1 MRILPA
7 LAAAALALTL
17 APAAHAQSSANSTG
31 WMSSLGSSNGEL
43 SSGLTQGLSS
53 GNLSSTASS
62 LPDTHQEF
70 SRNYG
75 SSLAAIDTTF
85 GILGLLGDNST
96 ILTDLW
102 KSEQDIYPFSIDESI
117 TTASLISR
125 AAMDQPGIERWIV
138 ASPSMGRN
146 VEVEVLV
153 GNGGPVVY
161 MLEGIGATKN
171 SNWFRGGYAQDVFEG
186 TNATIVIPTQA
197 AGSMWQDWDNDD
209 PKLGRYKWDTFV
221 TEELAPIVEDEVSHN
236 SKRGLIG
243 LSMGA
248 SGAVMMANNNP
259 GFFDG
264 VAGISGCYSTTDSI
278 GSRTIKLTVGKQ
290 GGDPNNMWSTQ
301 EAWERNDVV
310 LNPQGLR
317 GTQIYLSAANGEITD
332 EEREFY
338 ADREITDQIAG
349 SLLEAGSLKCT
360 ENLSD
365 SLTKAGIEHKADYLG
380 AGAHSWIMFGPQLQP
395 AWDGIKSALQ

>member
-1 MRILPA
+1 
-7 LAAAALALTL
+7 
-17 APAAHAQSSANSTG
+17 
-31 WMSSLGSSNGEL
+31 MSSLGSSNGEL

-53 GNLSSTASS
+53 GNLSSTGSS
-62 LPDTHQEF
+62 LPETHQEF

-102 KSEQDIYPFSIDESI
+102 KSEQDIYPFPIDESI
-117 TTASLISR
+117 TTAEPISR
-125 AAMDQPGIERWIV
+125 TAHNQPGIERWIV

-153 GNGGPVVY
+153 GNGGPMVY

-171 SNWFRGGYAQDVFEG
+171 SNWFREGYAQDVFEG

-209 PKLGRYKWDTFV
+209 PKLGWYKWDTFV

-278 GSRTIKLTVGKQ
+278 GSGTIKLTVGNQ
-290 GGDPNNMWSTQ
+290 GGDPNKMWSTQ

-310 LNPQGLR
+310 LNPEGLR

-365 SLTKAGIEHKADYLG
+365 SLTKAGIEHTPHYLG

-395 AWDGIKSALQ
+395 AWDGIKSALY

>member
-1 MRILPA
+1 MRLLPA

-17 APAAHAQSSANSTG
+17 APAAHAQSSANSTD
-31 WMSSLGSSNGEL
+31 WMSSLGSANGEL
-43 SSGLTQGLSS
+43 SSGLAEGLSS
-53 GNLSSTASS
+53 GSLSSTGSS
-62 LPDTHQEF
+62 LAETHQEF

-85 GILGLLGDNST
+85 GVLGLLGDKST
-96 ILTDLW
+96 ILTDMW
-102 KSEQDIYPFSIDESI
+102 KSEQDIYPFPIDESI
-117 TTASLISR
+117 TTASLVSR
-125 AAMDQPGIERWIV
+125 GAAKVPGIENWVV

-146 VEVEVLV
+146 VEVQVLV

-161 MLEGIGATKN
+161 MLEGIGATQN
-171 SNWFRGGYAQDVFEG
+171 SNWFREGYAQDVFAG
-186 TNATIVIPTQA
+186 TDATIAIPTQA

-221 TEELAPIVEDEVSHN
+221 TEELAPILEEEVAHN
-236 SKRGLIG
+236 GKRGLIG

-278 GSRTIKLTVGKQ
+278 GSGTVKLTVGNQ
-290 GGDPNNMWSTQ
+290 GGDPNNMWSTP
-301 EAWERNDVV
+301 ESWERNDVV
-310 LNPQGLR
+310 LNPEGLR
-317 GTQIYLSAANGEITD
+317 GTQIYLSAATGVITD

-338 ADREITDQIAG
+338 ADRDVTDQIAG
-349 SLLEAGSLKCT
+349 SLLEAGARQCT
-360 ENLSD
+360 ENLSE
-365 SLTKAGIEHKADYLG
+365 SLTKSGIDHTTDYLDE
-380 AGAHSWIMFGPQLQP
+380 GAHSWIMFGPQLQP

>member
-1 MRILPA
+1 MRLLPA

-17 APAAHAQSSANSTG
+17 APAAHAQSSANSTD

-43 SSGLTQGLSS
+43 SSGLAEGLSS
-53 GNLSSTASS
+53 GSLSSTGSS
-62 LPDTHQEF
+62 LAETHQEF

-85 GILGLLGDNST
+85 GILGLLGDKST
-96 ILTDLW
+96 ILTDMW
-102 KSEQDIYPFSIDESI
+102 KSEQDIYPFPIDESI
-117 TTASLISR
+117 TTASLVSR
-125 AAMDQPGIERWIV
+125 GAAKVPGIENWVV

-146 VEVEVLV
+146 VEVQVLV

-161 MLEGIGATKN
+161 MLEGIGATQN
-171 SNWFRGGYAQDVFEG
+171 SNWFREGYAQDVFAG
-186 TNATIVIPTQA
+186 TDATIAIPTQA

-221 TEELAPIVEDEVSHN
+221 TEELAPILEEEVAHN
-236 SKRGLIG
+236 GKRGLIG

-278 GSRTIKLTVGKQ
+278 GSGTVKLTVGNQ
-290 GGDPNNMWSTQ
+290 GGDPNNMWATP

-310 LNPQGLR
+310 LNPEGLR
-317 GTQIYLSAANGEITD
+317 GTQLYLSAANGEITD
-332 EEREFY
+332 EEVAYY
-338 ADREITDQIAG
+338 ADKEITDQITG
-349 SLLEAGSLKCT
+349 SLLEAGSRHCT
-360 ENLSD
+360 ENLSAA
-365 SLTKAGIEHKADYLG
+365 LTKSGIEHTTDFLDQ
-380 AGAHSWIMFGPQLQP
+380 GAHGWPMFGPQLQP
-395 AWDGIKSALQ
+395 TWDGIKSALQ

>member
-1 MRILPA
+1 MRLLPA

-53 GNLSSTASS
+53 GNLSSTGSS
-62 LPDTHQEF
+62 LPETHQEF

-102 KSEQDIYPFSIDESI
+102 KSEQDIYPFPIDESI
-117 TTASLISR
+117 TSASLVSR
-125 AAMDQPGIERWIV
+125 TAMNQPGIERWTV

-146 VEVEVLV
+146 VDVEVLV
-153 GNGGPVVY
+153 GNGGPMVY

-171 SNWFRGGYAQDVFEG
+171 SNWFREGYAQDVFEG

-236 SKRGLIG
+236 GKRGLIG

-278 GSRTIKLTVGKQ
+278 GAGTVKLTVGNQ

-310 LNPQGLR
+310 LNPEGLR
-317 GTQIYLSAANGEITD
+317 GTKIYLSAANGEITD

-360 ENLSD
+360 ESLSD
-365 SLTKAGIEHKADYLG
+365 SLTNAGIEHTADYLG